1 MFVQPTTSR
10 HRVVARISLS
20 MNEAPRPEKVGDLT
34 SAGAGHE
41 HAGMTDVQGDAVLG
55 RSDACFV
62 DGNETIVGARQSG
75 NQAPET
81 DRTGAGDD
89 ANLHRRQQGG
99 ARQTEPARERVSDK
113 RRQHGGL
120 GEGKAAMATRIRSSQ
135 QNDAAYAR

>member
-1 MFVQPTTSR
+1 MSVQPTMSR

-81 DRTGAGDD
+81 DRTGASDH
-89 ANLHRRQQGG
+89 ANLHRRVQGG
-99 ARQTEPARERVSDK
+99 ARQAEPVLERASDK
-113 RRQHGGL
+113 HIQYRLR
-120 GEGKAAMATRIRSSQ
+120 GEGDTT
-135 QNDAAYAR
+135 